1 MEKQG
6 SLGHFS
12 TSLLLRPNRLLKRN
26 DFGDRRNLG
35 NESPLSDLRPL
46 PLERVVLSL
55 RFNALASVV
64 LMVVTVVLVLVVIVV
79 VECTALSSFPNT
91 SVNAVALDTV
101 VASSVIAVAAIVV
114 VVVVVVV
121 LTGGD
126 ATGREQET
134 KRQNLGLSTNLHSS
148 LMKYGRELSGNS
160 TDEEVVLMNIWVEA
174 FQEYYRQRSNSEEYL
189 GGSSSGI
196 LPTSK

>member
-1 MEKQG
+1 G

-55 RFNALASVV
+55 RFNAFASVV
-64 LMVVTVVLVLVVIVV
+64 VMVVTVVLVLVVVVV

-101 VASSVIAVAAIVV
+101 VGSSVIAVIAIKHNDIKKEINVSFIV
-114 VVVVVVV
+114 IKENDDYVCST
-121 LTGGD
+121 LLCIFAGK
-126 ATGREQET
+126 RHT
-134 KRQNLGLSTNLHSS
+134 K
-148 LMKYGRELSGNS
+148 
-160 TDEEVVLMNIWVEA
+160 
-174 FQEYYRQRSNSEEYL
+174 
-189 GGSSSGI
+189 
-196 LPTSK
+196 

>member
-55 RFNALASVV
+55 RFNAFASVV
-64 LMVVTVVLVLVVIVV
+64 VMVVTVKHNDIKKEINVSFIVIKENDDYV
-79 VECTALSSFPNT
+79 CSTLLCIFAGKRNTNQPN
-91 SVNAVALDTV
+91 D
-101 VASSVIAVAAIVV
+101 
-114 VVVVVVV
+114 
-121 LTGGD
+121 
-126 ATGREQET
+126 
-134 KRQNLGLSTNLHSS
+134 
-148 LMKYGRELSGNS
+148 
-160 TDEEVVLMNIWVEA
+160 
-174 FQEYYRQRSNSEEYL
+174 
-189 GGSSSGI
+189 
-196 LPTSK
+196 